1 MVVVDQAS
9 EPRASRHRNPGS
21 WFTAIPLL
29 AFVVGAYVAFAASGA
44 DFTLPRFEPSLP
56 SGATWTISLGDM
68 LVATAL
74 FLLFFEVLKSTRT
87 SGKSVIDHSLSLIV
101 FIVCLILFLVW
112 PPSATSIFFVIML
125 VTLVDVIAGFSVTI
139 RAARRDYT
147 VAGPD

>member
-1 MVVVDQAS
+1 
-9 EPRASRHRNPGS
+9 
-21 WFTAIPLL
+21 
-29 AFVVGAYVAFAASGA
+29 
-44 DFTLPRFEPSLP
+44 
-56 SGATWTISLGDM
+56 M

-112 PPSATSIFFVIML
+112 PPAATSIFFVIML

>member
-1 MVVVDQAS
+1 MVVVDQAP
-9 EPRASRHRNPGS
+9 ELRASRHRHPGS

-29 AFVVGAYVAFAASGA
+29 AFVVAAYVAFAASGA
-44 DFTLPRFEPSLP
+44 DFTLARFEPRLP

-101 FIVCLILFLVW
+101 FIACLILFLVW
-112 PPSATSIFFVIML
+112 PPAATSIFFVIML

>member
-1 MVVVDQAS
+1 MVMVDQDS
-9 EPRASRHRNPGS
+9 EHRTSRRNRGA

-29 AFVVGAYVAFAASGA
+29 AFIVIAYVAFASSGA
-44 DFTLPRFEPSLP
+44 DFASPRFEPGLP
-56 SGATWTISLGDM
+56 SGATWYISLGDM

-87 SGKSVIDHSLSLIV
+87 SGKSVIDHSLSLVV
-101 FIVCLILFLVW
+101 FIACLILFLVW
-112 PPSATSIFFVIML
+112 QPAATSVFFIVML

-147 VAGPD
+147 VGTQD